1 MLLDRDTWVE
11 VRPELGPHKPA
22 GVGTASVGLT
32 GSWLCGT
39 NVFRTL
45 ESSKAPAPLVE
56 AVSATTFLRHNRKG
70 GWLVKRQKTA
80 ERQRQ
85 RPEPGEGERG
95 ILGNRRR

>member
-1 MLLDRDTWVE
+1 MLLGWDTWVE

-32 GSWLCGT
+32 GFWLCGT

-80 ERQRQ
+80 ERQR
-85 RPEPGEGERG
+85 PEPGEGERG